1 MSGSAAHA
9 FSPAALFD
17 LAGQVALVTGS
28 SRGLGWAMAQA
39 LAAAG
44 ARVVLNG
51 RDEAT
56 LAARVG
62 ELTASGLLAEA
73 WCGDAADP
81 GAGSA
86 MVHGI
91 ADRYGSLDILIA
103 NAATTVRKPALDQTD
118 DDWARVIGADLGAP
132 FRLARDA
139 GRIMAAAGRGRIVF
153 NSSINGM
160 VVRPGMVSY
169 AAAKTGL
176 FGLVRV
182 LAVELAPHG
191 VTVNALAP
199 GYFLTDGNSATRA
212 ADPGFE
218 ARIAARTPMGR
229 WGRPEELA
237 AAALFLASPAS
248 SYMTGSIVTVDGG
261 LTVAI

>member
-1 MSGSAAHA
+1 MTHAHRL
-9 FSPAALFD
+9 SPAALFD
-17 LAGQVALVTGS
+17 LTGQVALVTGS

-44 ARVVLNG
+44 AQVVLNG
-51 RDEAT
+51 RDEAALT
-56 LAARVG
+56 ARTAELAA
-62 ELTASGLLAEA
+62 AGLLAEA
-73 WCGDAADP
+73 WRCDVADAA
-81 GAGSA
+81 AASA
-86 MVHGI
+86 MVSGI
-91 ADRYGSLDILIA
+91 VDRLGRLDILIA
-103 NAATTVRKPALDQTD
+103 NAATTVRKPALEQTD
-118 DDWARVIGADLGAP
+118 DDWARVIDTDLTAP
-132 FRLARDA
+132 FRLARDV

-153 NSSINGM
+153 TSSINGM
-160 VVRPGMVSY
+160 VVRPGMVGY

-218 ARIAARTPMGR
+218 GRIAARTPMSR

-261 LTVAI
+261 LTSAI